1 MPANCGRRHFWSIK
15 MSNYPKALY
24 LGNKKNREYAQAE
37 SHAHEQELRANGYV
51 EFSQLQE
58 HVQGTDVDNKDIKY
72 SSGTEPNS
80 DELNQIKKELLE
92 SLKKNESLEEQLQTA
107 QSEYISKV
115 NELQKENSILKF
127 NAMDATELKEI
138 LDSKEVKYGSRD
150 GKDVLVALVIEAIYP
165 KEGE

>member
-1 MPANCGRRHFWSIK
+1 

-37 SHAHEQELRANGYV
+37 SHTHEQELRTNGYV
-51 EFSQLQE
+51 EFSQLPE
-58 HVQGTDVDNKDIKY
+58 YVQGSEVDSKDIKY
-72 SSGTEPNS
+72 SSGTELNS
-80 DELNQIKKELLE
+80 DELNQIKKELLD
-92 SLKKNESLEEQLQTA
+92 SLKKNESLEVQLQTT